1 MYGWIWRHLPG
12 PFIVRPLIALA
23 LLVGIFFLLM
33 EVIFPQISL
42 LMPYNEVAV

>member
-12 PFIVRPLIALA
+12 PFLVKLLIVIA